1 MKFPGPR
8 TVAFAAAAAVA
19 LTATLGCGFISAA
32 GNLAGNLSTIGDL
45 ADKINNSEHATFT
58 ATYKLQDGTPVV
70 VAQQPPNSATVGPK
84 GRFIAT
90 PDAYYIC
97 DKSSG
102 SWVCQKSP
110 ANGNTG
116 TGDAAIASGLT
127 GNGFISAPLAVA
139 VLTAAMVVPKAH
151 VDKSTETIAGQKSTC
166 AKVSNLEQAQQNE
179 SNKVTDFTV
188 CVTDTGVL
196 ARFEGTSTDGT
207 KANIELTAY
216 SSTVDSGLF
225 APPAEAKIN
234 DVGQL
239 EVPTPAAT

>member
-1 MKFPGPR
+1 
-8 TVAFAAAAAVA
+8 
-19 LTATLGCGFISAA
+19 
-32 GNLAGNLSTIGDL
+32 
-45 ADKINNSEHATFT
+45 
-58 ATYKLQDGTPVV
+58 
-70 VAQQPPNSATVGPK
+70 TVGPK

-90 PDAYYIC
+90 LDAYYIC

-110 ANGNTG
+110 ANGDTG
-116 TGDAAIASGLT
+116 TGDAAIASGLA

-139 VLTAAMVVPKAH
+139 GLTAALVVPKAH
-151 VDKSTETIAGQKSTC
+151 VDKSTETIAGQNSTC

-216 SSTVDSGLF
+216 TSTVDSGLF
-225 APPAEAKIN
+225 AP
-234 DVGQL
+234 
-239 EVPTPAAT
+239 